1 MYRFSH
7 NSLPDCFREYF
18 VEVINKHKHLTR
30 SSTNNF
36 YVPRK
41 KCAKGQSGLNY
52 LGPRLWLEIPDNIKK
67 KNTMKSFTVSYK
79 KLLIESYDVDCWLVE
94 WYFIFGCIFSS
105 WVTKFVF
112 LIHVV
117 QYAFIF
123 LVLFTIFHIKMQLLF
138 IISSWKMC
146 KSSVHWSWI
155 VNFDNRD
162 AMLWRQLLSYIASLS
177 SFKY

>member
-1 MYRFSH
+1 MNKALRCINFCDHREHVVKFLVKNNILQVNEIFKIELAKFMYRFSH

-79 KLLIESYDVDCWLVE
+79 KLLIESYDVDC
-94 WYFIFGCIFSS
+94 
-105 WVTKFVF
+105 
-112 LIHVV
+112 
-117 QYAFIF
+117 
-123 LVLFTIFHIKMQLLF
+123 
-138 IISSWKMC
+138 
-146 KSSVHWSWI
+146 
-155 VNFDNRD
+155 
-162 AMLWRQLLSYIASLS
+162 
-177 SFKY
+177 